1 MSASAI
7 ESSLTLKR
15 VFDVPVERLWR
26 AWTDPKELGQWYVA
40 GDDHIVHFCE
50 ADVRVG
56 GKYRVGFGPRGKSPI
71 IETGDYIEVV
81 PTSRLCFNESVAID
95 GQQLHNNLTVV
106 DFLDLGGGKSQLILT
121 SIGHESW
128 RTGEGWTPC
137 LESLARHLARTRQGT
152 EP

>member
-15 VFDVPVERLWR
+15 SYDVPVARLWR

-56 GKYRVGFGPRGKSPI
+56 GTYRVGFGPPGKNPI
-71 IETGDYIEVV
+71 VETGRYTEVL
-81 PTSRLCFNESVAID
+81 PPNRLCFEESVAVE
-95 GQQLHNNLTVV
+95 GRQLHSNLTIVE
-106 DFLDLGGGKSQLILT
+106 FRDLGNGKSLLILT
-121 SIGHESW
+121 SIGNESW

-137 LESLARHLARTRQGT
+137 LESLARHLAR
-152 EP
+152 PA